1 MRLSP
6 AASLLTFA
14 FFLALTGAGFAPKA
28 EALANCSAQ
37 PAPGVDWSRCV
48 FGEVAYE
55 EADLSG
61 ARLVGARLKHSAFP
75 GSNFTEVEARGAKF
89 VSSDL
94 KGARFDKADLTDAD
108 MTKADLQGASFK
120 GTKLRRTRLFRANL
134 KGADFTDA
142 NLDQTDFLHADL
154 TGATWTDGKHVC
166 GEGSIGRCK

>member
-1 MRLSP
+1 
-6 AASLLTFA
+6 
-14 FFLALTGAGFAPKA
+14 
-28 EALANCSAQ
+28 
-37 PAPGVDWSRCV
+37 
-48 FGEVAYE
+48 
-55 EADLSG
+55 
-61 ARLVGARLKHSAFP
+61 
-75 GSNFTEVEARGAKF
+75 
-89 VSSDL
+89 
-94 KGARFDKADLTDAD
+94 